1 MSSVQ
6 RVLHSMWTHSSL
18 HRFTTVV
25 EKRMIMRANKYIQ
38 PLDQMERIS
47 RTALGKQLDEILDR
61 VDKENVGFVISDEG
75 KKDLVLCP
83 AYWFTFAFDEDF
95 GCIVNSALR
104 YSIGRHTYMPSVVMD
119 FVRKYL
125 AVMDTRTVSVMIE
138 DIEREIA
145 DERLDYREEWISL
158 QNELRARYKI
168 MLNKDAGVDMAVEKK
183 NSKKRDDFQCK

>member
-1 MSSVQ
+1 
-6 RVLHSMWTHSSL
+6 
-18 HRFTTVV
+18 
-25 EKRMIMRANKYIQ
+25 MIMRANKYIQ